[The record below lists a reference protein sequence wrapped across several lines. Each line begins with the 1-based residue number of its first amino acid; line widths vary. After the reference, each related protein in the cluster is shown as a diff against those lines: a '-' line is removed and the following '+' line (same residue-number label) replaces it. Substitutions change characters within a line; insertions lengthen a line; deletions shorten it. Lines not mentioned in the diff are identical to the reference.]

1 MLRNVRKGSLAAVER
16 SAARLGIVRSA
27 LEPTL
32 SQQIALRL
40 KWARTGPM
48 HCSANQQIIDNSFG
62 WRIEE
67 TVRERQHQAHHDRAA
82 DHRWRLVSSC
92 CHHRVCK
99 SFIRKRIARV
109 QYGGTRL

>member
-1 MLRNVRKGSLAAVER
+1 MRRACPYRGENNGPGKDIHGELDPTPGIREQPGSLAAVER

-27 LEPTL
+27 LEPDLKSTDRL
-32 SQQIALRL
+32 WL

-67 TVRERQHQAHHDRAA
+67 IV
-82 DHRWRLVSSC
+82 
-92 CHHRVCK
+92 
-99 SFIRKRIARV
+99 
-109 QYGGTRL
+109 